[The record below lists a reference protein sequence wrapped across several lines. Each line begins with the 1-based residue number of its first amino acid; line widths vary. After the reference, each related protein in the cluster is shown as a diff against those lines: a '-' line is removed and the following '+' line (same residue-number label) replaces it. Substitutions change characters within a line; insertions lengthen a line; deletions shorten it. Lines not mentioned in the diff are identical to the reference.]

1 MVQQWKSVTVSR
13 NSKVWWDSE
22 TVAQSHS
29 DSKMWWNSGAVTVK
43 CGGTDWNSGIVVLKC
58 GGTVDG
64 TLIM

>member
-1 MVQQWKSVTVSR
+1 MTV
-13 NSKVWWDSE
+13 KCGGTD
-22 TVAQSHS
+22 
-29 DSKMWWNSGAVTVK
+29 WNSGIVVLK

>member
-1 MVQQWKSVTVSR
+1 MSR

-29 DSKMWWNSGAVTVK
+29 DSKMWWNSGTVTVK